1 MGNVQI
7 ALAVAGT
14 GSGNVESTQIYC
26 FEVITRKLFP
36 YLHVKGYLRR
46 EARYARH
53 LSPSPVTD
61 FKFVVKIVPSK
72 SRPNYTSAENCP
84 RPGMAVR
91 FMMHDG
97 FYRMVFSTSDH
108 CCFKARQWFLSDSLQ
123 SLHAILS
130 MTESIASSIPEFDVL
145 GGAPDHKFDNRY
157 TVAKAHASLRAMPLV
172 SSQ

>member
-14 GSGNVESTQIYC
+14 GSGNVESTRIHY

-36 YLHVKGYLRR
+36 YLHVKDYLRRER

-72 SRPNYTSAENCP
+72 SWPNYTSAENCP

-97 FYRMVFSTSDH
+97 FYRMVF
-108 CCFKARQWFLSDSLQ
+108 C
-123 SLHAILS
+123 
-130 MTESIASSIPEFDVL
+130 
-145 GGAPDHKFDNRY
+145 DN
-157 TVAKAHASLRAMPLV
+157 
-172 SSQ
+172 SQLYHQQKNR